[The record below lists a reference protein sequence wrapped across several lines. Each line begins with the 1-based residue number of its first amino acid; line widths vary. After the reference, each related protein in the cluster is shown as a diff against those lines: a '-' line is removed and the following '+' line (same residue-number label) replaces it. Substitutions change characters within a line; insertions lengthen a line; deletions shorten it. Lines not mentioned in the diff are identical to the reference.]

1 MTEDAQ
7 PVLLDFLT
15 KRYADLKRRLTRIL
29 RNSELAD
36 DAMQDTWLRLK
47 NDGENNADIKSPQ
60 AYLLRMAANAAM
72 DIRRRHGQSLPHE
85 DIAELMEIADAAP
98 GPEQVAG
105 ARVELDLMVEL
116 LNRLPARQREVMV
129 LVRLE
134 ELPQKEVAKR
144 LGVSLR
150 TVELDLKRA
159 HEYLEARMSRAK
171 K

>member
-7 PVLLDFLT
+7 PILLNYLT
-15 KRYADLKRRLTRIL
+15 TRYADLKRRLTRML
-29 RNSELAD
+29 RNPELAD

-47 NDGENNADIKSPQ
+47 SDGESGAHIKSPHT
-60 AYLLRMAANAAM
+60 YLLRMAANAAI

-85 DIAELMEIADAAP
+85 DIAALMELADAGP
-98 GPEQVAG
+98 GPEQIAE
-105 ARVELDLMVEL
+105 ARGELDVVVGL
-116 LNRLPARQREVMV
+116 LNRLPARQREVIV

-134 ELPQKEVAKR
+134 EVPQKEVARR

-159 HEYLEARMSRAK
+159 HEYLESRMTDAK

>member
-1 MTEDAQ
+1 MTEEVQ
-7 PVLLDFLT
+7 PILLDYLT

-29 RNSELAD
+29 RNPELAG

-47 NDGENNADIKSPQ
+47 NDGEDSADIKSPH

-85 DIAELMEIADAAP
+85 DITALMEMADAAP
-98 GPEQVAG
+98 GPEQITE
-105 ARVELDLMVEL
+105 ARVELDVVVGL
-116 LNRLPARQREVMV
+116 LNRLPARQREVIV

-134 ELPQKEVAKR
+134 EVPQKEVARR

-159 HEYLEARMSRAK
+159 HEYLESRMTDAK